1 MSLFSNFFSYLLLLA
16 LLFSCG
22 FEPVYRQAN
31 FSNSSEL
38 SKIKVNAS
46 STVKGVIFKN
56 ELDKL
61 LNPTS
66 SNDEAKY
73 LLDTSF
79 TKDKIAIAI
88 QQDRTITRFK
98 IIGKLNYKLT
108 DLSNGKLLDE
118 GVLKRE
124 AGYDRV
130 DSDYATYVSDEDT
143 TQRLIEELAED
154 ARIRMISFFNK
165 NTD

>member
-1 MSLFSNFFSYLLLLA
+1 MSLFSKISSILVLLI

-22 FEPVYRQAN
+22 FEPVYRASN
-31 FSNSSEL
+31 INNSSEL
-38 SKIKVNAS
+38 SKIKVNS
-46 STVKGVIFKN
+46 SNDIKGIIYKN

-61 LNPTS
+61 LNPLYL
-66 SNDEAKY
+66 DEKKKY
-73 LLDTSF
+73 SLDSTFS
-79 TKDKIAIAI
+79 KKKIAIAI
-88 QQDRTITRFK
+88 EQDRTITRFK

-108 DLSNGKLLDE
+108 DLENGKIIDE
-118 GVLKRE
+118 GLLKRE

-154 ARIRMISFFNK
+154 TRIRLISIFSK
-165 NTD
+165 N